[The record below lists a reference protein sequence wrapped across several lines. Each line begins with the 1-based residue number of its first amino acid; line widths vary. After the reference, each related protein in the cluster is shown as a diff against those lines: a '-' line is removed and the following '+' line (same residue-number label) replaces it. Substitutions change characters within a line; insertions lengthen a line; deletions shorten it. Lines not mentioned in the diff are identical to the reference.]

1 MSIGLRAMLNK
12 YGIRNDIM
20 EALERKDTE
29 AKEALIHEQATA
41 MTKMML
47 NEVLRERKQFEQN
60 QKADHAH
67 DCRQDA
73 SQIGTDVTRN
83 IKLRTG
89 ESYAADQGSR

>member
-29 AKEALIHEQATA
+29 AKEALIHEKATA

-60 QKADHAH
+60 QKAVKEPRKIIVDG
-67 DCRQDA
+67 D
-73 SQIGTDVTRN
+73 
-83 IKLRTG
+83 
-89 ESYAADQGSR
+89 

>member
-1 MSIGLRAMLNK
+1 MDLRTMLNK

-29 AKEALIHEQATA
+29 AKEALIHEKATA

-60 QKADHAH
+60 QKA
-67 DCRQDA
+67 
-73 SQIGTDVTRN
+73 
-83 IKLRTG
+83 IKEPRKIIVDDKG
-89 ESYAADQGSR
+89 

>member
-29 AKEALIHEQATA
+29 AKEALIHEKATA

-47 NEVLRERKQFEQN
+47 NEVLRERKQYEQ
-60 QKADHAH
+60 QK
-67 DCRQDA
+67 
-73 SQIGTDVTRN
+73 
-83 IKLRTG
+83 
-89 ESYAADQGSR
+89 ESVKEPRKIIVDGD

>member
-1 MSIGLRAMLNK
+1 MTISLKAMLNK

-41 MTKMML
+41 MTKMMI

-60 QKADHAH
+60 QKSVKEPRKIIVDG
-67 DCRQDA
+67 D
-73 SQIGTDVTRN
+73 
-83 IKLRTG
+83 
-89 ESYAADQGSR
+89 

>member
-1 MSIGLRAMLNK
+1 MDLRSMLNK

-47 NEVLRERKQFEQN
+47 NDVLRERKKFEQ
-60 QKADHAH
+60 QKSSVAEPRKIIVDE
-67 DCRQDA
+67 
-73 SQIGTDVTRN
+73 G
-83 IKLRTG
+83 
-89 ESYAADQGSR
+89 

>member
-1 MSIGLRAMLNK
+1 MMDLRTMLNK

-29 AKEALIHEQATA
+29 AKEALIHEKATA

-60 QKADHAH
+60 QKAVKEPRKIIVD
-67 DCRQDA
+67 DK
-73 SQIGTDVTRN
+73 G
-83 IKLRTG
+83 
-89 ESYAADQGSR
+89 

>member
-1 MSIGLRAMLNK
+1 MTISLKAMLNK

-29 AKEALIHEQATA
+29 AKEALIHEKATA

-60 QKADHAH
+60 QKAVKEPRKIIIDE
-67 DCRQDA
+67 
-73 SQIGTDVTRN
+73 G
-83 IKLRTG
+83 
-89 ESYAADQGSR
+89 

>member
-1 MSIGLRAMLNK
+1 MDLRTMLNK

-60 QKADHAH
+60 QKAVKEPRKIIVDG
-67 DCRQDA
+67 D
-73 SQIGTDVTRN
+73 
-83 IKLRTG
+83 
-89 ESYAADQGSR
+89 

>member
-1 MSIGLRAMLNK
+1 MTISLKAMLNK
-12 YGIRNDIM
+12 YGIRNDIL

-60 QKADHAH
+60 QKSVKEPRKIIVDG
-67 DCRQDA
+67 D
-73 SQIGTDVTRN
+73 
-83 IKLRTG
+83 
-89 ESYAADQGSR
+89 

>member
-1 MSIGLRAMLNK
+1 MDLRTMLNK

-47 NEVLRERKQFEQN
+47 NEVLRERKQYEQ
-60 QKADHAH
+60 QKQSVKEP
-67 DCRQDA
+67 RQIIVD
-73 SQIGTDVTRN
+73 G
-83 IKLRTG
+83 G
-89 ESYAADQGSR
+89 

>member
-1 MSIGLRAMLNK
+1 MTISLKAMLNK

-47 NEVLRERKQFEQN
+47 NDVLKQRKQFEQQ
-60 QKADHAH
+60 QK
-67 DCRQDA
+67 
-73 SQIGTDVTRN
+73 S
-83 IKLRTG
+83 IKEPRKIIVDDKG
-89 ESYAADQGSR
+89 

>member
-41 MTKMML
+41 LTKVML
-47 NEVLRERKQFEQN
+47 NDVLRQRKEYEQ
-60 QKADHAH
+60 QKQSVKEPRKIIIDE
-67 DCRQDA
+67 
-73 SQIGTDVTRN
+73 
-83 IKLRTG
+83 K
-89 ESYAADQGSR
+89 

>member
-1 MSIGLRAMLNK
+1 MSISLKAMLNK

-47 NEVLRERKQFEQN
+47 NEVLRERKNFEQQ
-60 QKADHAH
+60 QKSVKEPRKIIVD
-67 DCRQDA
+67 
-73 SQIGTDVTRN
+73 
-83 IKLRTG
+83 
-89 ESYAADQGSR
+89 